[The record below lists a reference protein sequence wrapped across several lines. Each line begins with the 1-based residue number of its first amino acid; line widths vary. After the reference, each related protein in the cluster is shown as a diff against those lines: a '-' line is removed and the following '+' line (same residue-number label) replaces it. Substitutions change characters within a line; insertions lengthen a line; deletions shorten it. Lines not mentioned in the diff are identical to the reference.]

1 MVINQQIIEKI
12 VHLLQLWH
20 DKERPEAATL
30 EELGKE
36 IREDM
41 GIPITSSSALTH
53 AQAEF
58 ISQAVETAV
67 KIFDERNSNAN

>member
-20 DKERPEAATL
+20 QKERPEAVTL
-30 EELGKE
+30 EELSKE

-41 GIPITSSSALTH
+41 GIPITSSSELTY

-58 ISQAVETAV
+58 ISRAVETAV